1 MLLGAHV
8 SIQGGLPKAPERA
21 ADLGCECFQIFTR
34 SPRGGPAG
42 ELTGEIIR
50 NFRLACDQAKQQA
63 WYIHTPYYINLAS
76 ADRRIYPASIRVVR
90 EELERG
96 SAIGASA
103 VMTHLGSAGDASRAE
118 ALRKVIAGVK
128 KILTGDRGVTRL
140 LVEIAAGSG
149 GILGGSF
156 EELAAVVKA
165 PRGRVGVCFDT
176 QHAFASGYDLRT
188 PVGVAAT
195 LDTFDTVIGLEHLE
209 LSHCND
215 SLTPFGS
222 HKDRHSNIGEGEIGR
237 NGFRAIL
244 QEPRLK
250 NINFILETRTEGAR
264 ADLKLLKRIRKTASV

>member
-21 ADLGCECFQIFTR
+21 AEIGCECFQIFTR

-42 ELTGEIIR
+42 ELTGELVR
-50 NFRLACDQAKQQA
+50 DFRRACDQYEQNA

-76 ADRRIYPASIRVVR
+76 TGRRIYPASIKVVR

-103 VMTHLGSAGDASRAE
+103 VMTHLGSAGDAPRAE
-118 ALRKVIAGVK
+118 ALKRVIAGIK
-128 KILTGDRGVTRL
+128 KILSGYRGTTQL
-140 LVEIAAGSG
+140 LAEIAAGSG
-149 GILGGSF
+149 GILGDSF
-156 EELAAVVKA
+156 EELAVVVKA
-165 PRGRVGVCFDT
+165 TRGKCGVCFDT

-188 PVGVAAT
+188 PTAIGQ
-195 LDTFDTVIGLEHLE
+195 TFDDFDNVIGLEYLA

-215 SLTPFGS
+215 SLTPLGS
-222 HKDRHSNIGEGEIGR
+222 HKDRHSHIGQGEIGQK
-237 NGFRAIL
+237 GFRAIL

-250 NINFILETRTEGAR
+250 DIDFILETRTEGVR
-264 ADLKLLKRIRKTASV
+264 EDLKLLKRFRGKDRR